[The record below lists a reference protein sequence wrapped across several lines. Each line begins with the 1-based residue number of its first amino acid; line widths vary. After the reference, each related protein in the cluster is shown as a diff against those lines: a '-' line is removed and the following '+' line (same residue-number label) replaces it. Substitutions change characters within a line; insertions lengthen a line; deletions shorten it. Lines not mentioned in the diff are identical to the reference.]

1 MGARQIGATACWR
14 RPFAD
19 VSISLGCPT
28 LSLPRQRGRIMRD
41 AGRIFSRR
49 TNRTQVAQ
57 VYSHDGPIGR
67 KSRRYILT
75 TDPSDASR
83 A

>member
-1 MGARQIGATACWR
+1 MGARQIGATIA
-14 RPFAD
+14 
-19 VSISLGCPT
+19 GGT
-28 LSLPRQRGRIMRD
+28 LSLMYLSRWGALPCRFLGS
-41 AGRIFSRR
+41 AGASRA
-49 TNRTQVAQ
+49 TQG